1 MTAVNFSSHAN
12 AARTSA
18 AGGSVS
24 VQQGDTLSAIA
35 ARNGVSLQALLAAN
49 PQISNPDLIFAGDTI
64 NLPGG
69 AGAAGGGAANQ
80 TSGVQQTA
88 AASGAGGSQPSG
100 MSMSQAGLDMVKKYE
115 GLYTKAYRDPVGI
128 LTIGYGHTGSDVREG
143 QTITEAQATE
153 LLRKDLGTAENAVRK
168 AVKVPLTQG
177 QFDALVSF
185 TFNCGAGALQKSTLL
200 QKLNAGDYAGAQA
213 EFAKWNH
220 GGGRVLP
227 GLTRRRN
234 EEAQM
239 FGNQKPT
246 GTSGAQSQQ
255 PSPAAPSTG
264 GGQPAKAAGGSYT
277 VKKGDTLWDI
287 ARSHGVS
294 LKSLIAANPQI
305 ANPDL
310 IYPNQKINLPSG
322 AQGAGRTGGAG
333 GTGGAQGTQG
343 TSTPT
348 PAGNGKGANTA
359 AIAKSFEGR
368 NASELKRSGAL
379 PMNPNVPNDVCCANF
394 VSAVLQKNGLLSAGE
409 HTDAV
414 RQLDVTLRR
423 KGWQPV
429 SLANAKPGDVVI
441 MERNGVSHTEIV
453 ASNENG
459 KVTLIG
465 SNNRNADG
473 SQRITY
479 DASNWWHNHLSA
491 ILTPPN

>member
-1 MTAVNFSSHAN
+1 
-12 AARTSA
+12 
-18 AGGSVS
+18 
-24 VQQGDTLSAIA
+24 
-35 ARNGVSLQALLAAN
+35 
-49 PQISNPDLIFAGDTI
+49 
-64 NLPGG
+64 
-69 AGAAGGGAANQ
+69 
-80 TSGVQQTA
+80 
-88 AASGAGGSQPSG
+88 
-100 MSMSQAGLDMVKKYE
+100 
-115 GLYTKAYRDPVGI
+115 
-128 LTIGYGHTGSDVREG
+128 
-143 QTITEAQATE
+143 
-153 LLRKDLGTAENAVRK
+153 
-168 AVKVPLTQG
+168 
-177 QFDALVSF
+177 
-185 TFNCGAGALQKSTLL
+185 
-200 QKLNAGDYAGAQA
+200 
-213 EFAKWNH
+213 
-220 GGGRVLP
+220 
-227 GLTRRRN
+227 
-234 EEAQM
+234 M

-246 GTSGAQSQQ
+246 GTGGAQSQQ
-255 PSPAAPSTG
+255 PSSAAPSTG
-264 GGQPAKAAGGSYT
+264 GSQPAKAAGGSYT

-379 PMNPNVPNDVCCANF
+379 PMNPNVPNNVCCANF

-479 DASNWWHNHLSA
+479 DTSNWWHNHLSA